1 MPIIFITSSD
11 HKFAEIKAVVPE
23 LERLD
28 MDLPEIQEIDAK
40 AIIRSK
46 LMEALAHRS
55 GEFIVEDTSLY
66 LDCLNGLPGPLIKW
80 FMKTIGKEGL
90 WAIADNFGVY
100 GAEARTT
107 IGYARSHEEIF
118 YFEGVRRGRIV
129 APRGQSNFGWD
140 PIFQPDGSDKTQAE
154 MTQEEKNRISMRG
167 EAARKLRDF
176 LKENSQP

>member
-1 MPIIFITSSD
+1 MSLYFITSSE
-11 HKFAEIKAVVPE
+11 HKFAEISAVVPG

-40 AIIRSK
+40 VIIRAK
-46 LMEALAHRS
+46 LMEALTHRG

-66 LDCLNGLPGPLIKW
+66 LDCLKGLPGPLIKW

-90 WAIADNFGVY
+90 WTIADKFGVY

-118 YFEGVRRGRIV
+118 FFEGSRHGRIV
-129 APRGQSNFGWD
+129 APRGQSDFGWD
-140 PIFQPDGSDKTQAE
+140 PIFQPEGSDRTQAE
-154 MTQEEKNRISMRG
+154 MSREEKNRVSMRG
-167 EAARKLRDF
+167 EAARKLLDF
-176 LKENSQP
+176 LKENNVS